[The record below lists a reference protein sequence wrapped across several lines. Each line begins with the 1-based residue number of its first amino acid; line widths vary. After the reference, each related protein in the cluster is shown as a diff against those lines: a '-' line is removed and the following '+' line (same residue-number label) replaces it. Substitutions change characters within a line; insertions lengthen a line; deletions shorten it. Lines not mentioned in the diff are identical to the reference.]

1 MLIHEKILAV
11 MADSSAIAKDRKNDQ
26 QGYKFRGIDD
36 VYASLH
42 PILAKHGVF
51 AYPEVIADKHEERQT
66 AKGGTLIYRVLTIKY
81 HFCASDGSE
90 IVACVIGEG
99 MDSGDKASN
108 KAMSVAHKYALLQVF
123 AIPTEE
129 DKDPEID
136 SPEPAPRNNSKPAHP
151 GAKEECTRIA
161 DELKLSGDERKT
173 MFDAAGQNYSNLLIM
188 LKAQAMD
195 VTLDKVFEAAK

>member
-51 AYPEVIADKHEERQT
+51 AYPEVVADKHEERQT
-66 AKGGTLIYRVLTIKY
+66 KSGSNLIYRVLTIKY

-108 KAMSVAHKYALLQVF
+108 RDKLTAAQVVMKYSIGQSEGA
-123 AIPTEE
+123 
-129 DKDPEID
+129 D
-136 SPEPAPRNNSKPAHP
+136 
-151 GAKEECTRIA
+151 AKEPHEMTPEEIQQRIDALRRAAA
-161 DELKLSGDERKT
+161 DKARPVIEGKAKPQDTGV
-173 MFDAAGQNYSNLLIM
+173 FD
-188 LKAQAMD
+188 
-195 VTLDKVFEAAK
+195 